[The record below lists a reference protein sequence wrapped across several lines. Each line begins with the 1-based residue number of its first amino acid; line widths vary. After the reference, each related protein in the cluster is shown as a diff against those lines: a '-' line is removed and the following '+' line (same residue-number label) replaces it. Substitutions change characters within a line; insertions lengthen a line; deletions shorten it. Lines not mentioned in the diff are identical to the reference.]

1 MHISPIIQ
9 LYLKKNALVSLFIVS
24 PIFWDIKIIKKIF
37 FTVSQRMSKGFGSI
51 REKENS

>member
-9 LYLKKNALVSLFIVS
+9 LYLKKKCFGKFVHSESHLLGYQNNL
-24 PIFWDIKIIKKIF
+24 KKI